1 MLDVLLI
8 FSLGFLGSFGHC
20 LGMCGPL
27 TVAFGL
33 SSTPSSDPS
42 AAPKWQ
48 QQLRFNLLLNLG
60 RIASYALVGLA
71 IGSLGSVLIA
81 GGQLAGIGSN
91 LRQVLTI
98 ATGLMLSWFGL
109 VQINPRLLPALPHP
123 LQGHNWL
130 DRLMTGVRGPLP
142 LGLLWGLMPCG
153 FLYAAQIKAAE
164 SGQPWLGALTMVAFG
179 LGTLPM
185 MMGVGVFSAGLSADR
200 KSQLFRAGGWV
211 TLAIGMLTLLRNSEM
226 VDYTGHGALLLL
238 IAALVARP
246 IGLLWAAPLR
256 YRRALGVGAFLL
268 TLAHIAHSVDHTLA
282 WNLAAVTFMLPTQQ
296 VGMATGALATLLLA
310 PAAGTSFDAM
320 VRRLG
325 SNWRRLHLLALP
337 ALILAVLHTLLLGS
351 SYLGGL
357 ALTPA
362 HWLRISGLALVLLAV
377 VLVRLPGIWS
387 LLGGKKFYAAPKN
400 VLKSVPPIVDGEDLA
415 GRADRAAHVSAGPRP
430 DDAR

>member
-1 MLDVLLI
+1 MLDMLLI

-33 SSTPSSDPS
+33 SSTATDA

-71 IGSLGSVLIA
+71 IGAIGSVLIA

-98 ATGLMLSWFGL
+98 ATGLMLIWFGL
-109 VQINPRLLPALPHP
+109 VQINPRLLPSLPHP
-123 LQGHNWL
+123 LQGSWL
-130 DRLMTGVRGPLP
+130 NRLMSGVRGPLP

-164 SGQPWLGALTMVAFG
+164 SGQPLQGALTMVAFG

-185 MMGVGVFSAGLSADR
+185 MVGVGVSSAWLSADR

-211 TLAIGMLTLLRNSEM
+211 TLTIGILTLLRNSEM

-246 IGLLWAAPLR
+246 ISRLWAAPLR

-268 TLAHIAHSVDHTLA
+268 TLAHIAHSVDHTLV

-296 VGMATGALATLLLA
+296 VGMATGALATHQRRGRVLMRWCDDW
-310 PAAGTSFDAM
+310 AAT
-320 VRRLG
+320 
-325 SNWRRLHLLALP
+325 
-337 ALILAVLHTLLLGS
+337 
-351 SYLGGL
+351 GGDC
-357 ALTPA
+357 
-362 HWLRISGLALVLLAV
+362 IC
-377 VLVRLPGIWS
+377 
-387 LLGGKKFYAAPKN
+387 
-400 VLKSVPPIVDGEDLA
+400 
-415 GRADRAAHVSAGPRP
+415 
-430 DDAR
+430 